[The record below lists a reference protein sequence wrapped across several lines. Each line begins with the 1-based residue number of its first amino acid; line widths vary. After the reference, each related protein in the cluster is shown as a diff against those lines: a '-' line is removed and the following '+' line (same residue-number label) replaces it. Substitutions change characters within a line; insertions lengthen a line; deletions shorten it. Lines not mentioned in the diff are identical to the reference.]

1 MQQVQF
7 FSIAMRH
14 RKDSVLFYCATRGAL
29 GADDLDADLTVRGFV
44 RSGVRDH
51 AHNQDRK
58 ENQCDARDYTP
69 DPLNPKH
76 EYRPEQRERARPKRR
91 EAQPKTTKQVR
102 MKK

>member
-29 GADDLDADLTVRGFV
+29 DADDLDADLTVRGFV

-58 ENQCDARDYTP
+58 ENQCDA
-69 DPLNPKH
+69 
-76 EYRPEQRERARPKRR
+76 
-91 EAQPKTTKQVR
+91 
-102 MKK
+102 